1 MLVVTAEIWPDGDE
15 SKSHEIGYIFASNEA
30 DIDGASAYEARILQN
45 CSEHLSTAAIDRY
58 VLAFRERSDD
68 VWGLVAEIL
77 NSAGITAGHGIN
89 PIVAQQ
95 LQSALAENKKGNE
108 DA

>member
-1 MLVVTAEIWPDGDE
+1 
-15 SKSHEIGYIFASNEA
+15 
-30 DIDGASAYEARILQN
+30 
-45 CSEHLSTAAIDRY
+45 
-58 VLAFRERSDD
+58 
-68 VWGLVAEIL
+68 L